1 MTGYRDEIGQTL
13 CAARQAAGLTL
24 GDVAA
29 RIRIKPVYLEA
40 IEAGRFERLPALPQT
55 LGFTRAYARHLKVDV
70 EAPLAQ
76 LGEEIHR
83 HIDNADF
90 SAPELALSDIPLRRV
105 GWVAAGAVLG
115 VGLLAMMLFDFG
127 PSPVA
132 DAPPVPARPVVAQTP
147 ARIVLT
153 APQVPAA
160 PAAMPIRSVGGSS
173 PVSAALA
180 ATLFDIE
187 TAAATAPEMPAAVTT
202 PVAPEAQAET
212 QAQSQSPVPIAD
224 LFVRKNVYLR
234 AAPANAGRVLGVLA
248 ACEPLT
254 ALGTGPYGQWREVAR
269 ADGVTGFVYHRFVGA
284 EAAPACR

>member
-132 DAPPVPARPVVAQTP
+132 DAPPVPARPAVAQVP

-153 APQVPAA
+153 APAVPAA
-160 PAAMPIRSVGGSS
+160 SAAMPIRSVDGSS

-248 ACEPLT
+248 ACEPLP
-254 ALGTGPYGQWREVAR
+254 ALGTKCYGQLREVAR

>member
-29 RIRIKPVYLEA
+29 KIRIKPIYLEA
-40 IEAGRFERLPALPQT
+40 IEAGHFERLPALPQT

-70 EAPLAQ
+70 EAPLAR
-76 LGEEIHR
+76 LGEDVHR
-83 HIDNADF
+83 HIDSADF
-90 SAPELALSDIPLRRV
+90 SAPELAWSEVPLRRV

-115 VGLLAMMLFDFG
+115 VGLLAVMLFDFG
-127 PSPVA
+127 PAPVA
-132 DAPPVPARPVVAQTP
+132 DTPPPVAARPDVAQAP

-153 APQVPAA
+153 APQIPSA
-160 PAAMPIRSVGGSS
+160 PAAMPVRSVDGSS

-187 TAAATAPEMPAAVTT
+187 TAAAPQMPAAVET
-202 PVAPEAQAET
+202 PVEAQSPA
-212 QAQSQSPVPIAD
+212 QAQAPVAD
-224 LFVRKNVYLR
+224 LFVRNNVYLR
-234 AAPANAGRVLGVLA
+234 ATPANAGRVLGVLA

-254 ALGTGPYGQWREVAR
+254 ALGSGPYGQWREVAR

-284 EAAPACR
+284 EPAAACR